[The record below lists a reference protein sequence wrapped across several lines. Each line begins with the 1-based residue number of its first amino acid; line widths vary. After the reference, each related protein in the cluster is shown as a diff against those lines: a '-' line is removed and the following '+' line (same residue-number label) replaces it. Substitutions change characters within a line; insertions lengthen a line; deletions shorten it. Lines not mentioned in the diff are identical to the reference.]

1 MWIDVLIGI
10 GAGLLAGWLLLA
22 IALVLAKPDKQTV
35 VEAARLLPDVV
46 RLVGRL
52 ARDRSLPRGVRV
64 APWLLMVYL
73 VLPIDIIPDFFP
85 IIGYA
90 DDAILTLLV
99 LRWIIRHAGPDALTR
114 NWPGTNDGL
123 RALAGLVGI
132 GPLPDVANDDKIEDV
147 AR

>member
-1 MWIDVLIGI
+1 MWIDVLIGV
-10 GAGLLAGWLLLA
+10 GAGLLAAWLLLA

-99 LRWIIRHAGPDALTR
+99 LRWIIRRAGPEPLTR

-123 RALAGLVGI
+123 RALARLVGT
-132 GPLPDVANDDKIEDV
+132 GPLPGRATDDEIEGV